1 LDRGEEMDSGIKI
14 LGSSM
19 QYLKEKLDTASNNVS
34 NTDTPGYKK
43 DTVIGRSF
51 GTVLSDALESRITKG
66 YNLGQFY
73 NKPGVYVDEV
83 FTDFIQG
90 AMEQT
95 EDPWDVAI
103 QGDGFFTIDTEIGPL
118 YKRSMSMRKDT
129 AGFLVTDTGD
139 RVVGQNG
146 HIFIG
151 DNDFHIEENGTIRV
165 DGQIVD
171 RLNVVDF
178 GNREGMQKAENGA
191 FTGGGGIV
199 EATGAVMQGF
209 LESSNVELSEEMTNL
224 IEISNKFTTNQKLIQ
239 MLDGVNQIS
248 SNRLGKV

>member
-1 LDRGEEMDSGIKI
+1 MDTGIKM

-19 QYLKEKLDTASNNVS
+19 QYLKQKLDTASNNVS
-34 NTDTPGYKK
+34 NMDTPGYKK

-73 NKPGVYVDEV
+73 NEPGVYVDEV
-83 FTDFIQG
+83 YTDFLQG
-90 AMEQT
+90 PVEQT

-103 QGDGFFTIDTEIGPL
+103 HGDGFFTIDTDIGPL
-118 YKRSMSMRKDT
+118 YKRSMSMRKDL

-139 RVVGQNG
+139 RVVGENG

-165 DGQIVD
+165 GGQVVD

-178 GNREGMQKAENGA
+178 ANREDMEKAQNGA
-191 FTGGGGIV
+191 FTGGGGMV
-199 EATGAVMQGF
+199 QATGAVMQGF
-209 LESSNVELSEEMTNL
+209 IESSNVELSEEMTNL

-239 MLDGVNQIS
+239 MLDGINNIS

>member
-1 LDRGEEMDSGIKI
+1 MDSGIKI

-95 EDPWDVAI
+95 ENPWDVAI

>member
-1 LDRGEEMDSGIKI
+1 MDTGIKM

-19 QYLKEKLDTASNNVS
+19 NYLKEKLDTASNNVS
-34 NTDTPGYKK
+34 NMDTPGYKK

-73 NKPGVYVDEV
+73 NEPGVYVDDV

-90 AMEQT
+90 AMEHT
-95 EDPWDVAI
+95 DNPWDVAI
-103 QGDGFFTIDTEIGPL
+103 QGDGFFSIETEIGPL
-118 YKRSMSMRKDT
+118 YKRSMSMRKDL

-139 RVVGQNG
+139 RVLGENG

-151 DNDFHIEENGTIRV
+151 DNEFNIEKNGSVRIGDQV
-165 DGQIVD
+165 VD

-178 GNREGMQKAENGA
+178 ANREGMEKAQNGA
-191 FTGGGGIV
+191 FTGGGGM
-199 EATGAVMQGF
+199 EQATGAVMQGF

-239 MLDGVNQIS
+239 MLDGINNIA

>member
-1 LDRGEEMDSGIKI
+1 MDSGIKI

-239 MLDGVNQIS
+239 MLDGINNIS

>member
-1 LDRGEEMDSGIKI
+1 MDSGIKI